1 MVLMKIDKKIISLLV
16 VCLLAST
23 VIPGCIEQQ
32 GGSSGIGLITIP
44 AASASASDNPKYA
57 MASYYSSEE
66 LIINTSVSQYDLPLD
81 LTSITNMND
90 IYSRFYLNEKQKNL
104 LSGNGFVVIDH
115 GFENDIIQP
124 YKEMKLADIPIF
136 VTSDTLLHLYHI
148 QFDEILK
155 GIEEREFFGKILDL
169 SKALFDKSIEGY
181 QNYIDSDLKEAAR
194 RNIAYLGVGLSL
206 LQTPTEGY
214 NGSEDI
220 QTVDFSIPS
229 YVNDEVEGEAAFI
242 ESQDGFHDSPL
253 FLYREDYSQYKP
265 RGHYTQSEKLKR
277 YFKAMM
283 WYGRMSFLMKG
294 GNPHCQYCDFL
305 ISENDAKIQTIQ
317 ASLIATTLPS
327 VTIDDESLE
336 NIWTRIYKVTSF
348 FVGTADDLT
357 PYEYLDCIKD
367 VFGSEFNATELAND
381 TKLLELKVELVQLR
395 NPEIYGGTGEIVILK
410 PPGVPF
416 TIEDLNETL
425 DKTKGMRLMGQRFI
439 PDSYMFQQLVFPAVD
454 PFTGTGEPFTMEYTD
469 GGPARV
475 FPRGLDVMAVLGSD
489 RALEILE
496 NEGDTEYEHYYE
508 QLNMLQENFSSLN
521 ITEWNRNLYFGWIY
535 TLKSLLKEY
544 NNSYPT
550 FMNTIAWQDK
560 ELQTVLASWSELRHD
575 TILYAKQSY
584 TPIKATSVEPP
595 ESPVVGYVEPVP
607 EFYLRIHALTK
618 MTREG
623 LTDLNVLNDTETNR
637 LQSLEL
643 ILERLINISKKELEN
658 KDLTDSDYEFIRN
671 FGENLDSIV
680 TGVKDKGKETTI
692 IADVHTDTNTG
703 RVLEEGV
710 GYVDLILVAYMT
722 PNGNIIVGAGPIL
735 SYYEFKHPMDDRLTD
750 EQWTDMLQSGQTP
763 DRPDWVISFISE

>member
-1 MVLMKIDKKIISLLV
+1 MKIDKKIIALLT

-23 VIPGCIEQQ
+23 IIPGCIEQQ
-32 GGSSGIGLITIP
+32 GGSSGIGLINIP
-44 AASASASDNPKYA
+44 AASTSASDNPKYA

-81 LTSITNMND
+81 LTSITNINN
-90 IYSRFYLNEKQKNL
+90 IYSRFYLNEEQKNL

-169 SKALFDKSIEGY
+169 SKALFDKSIEDY
-181 QNYIDSDLKEAAR
+181 HNYIDSDLKEAAR

-229 YVNDEVEGEAAFI
+229 YVNDEVEGEVAFI

-253 FLYREDYSQYKP
+253 FIYREDYSQYKP

-294 GNPHCQYCDFL
+294 GTPHCQYCDFL
-305 ISENDAKIQTIQ
+305 ISDNDAKIQTIQ

-454 PFTGTGEPFTMEYTD
+454 PFTGTGKPFTMEYTD

-544 NNSYPT
+544 NSSYPT
-550 FMNTIAWQDK
+550 FMNTTAWQDK
-560 ELQTVLASWSELRHD
+560 GLQTVLASWSELRHD
-575 TILYAKQSY
+575 TILYGKQSY

-595 ESPVVGYVEPVP
+595 ENPVVGYVEPVP

-637 LQSLEL
+637 LQSLEI

-658 KDLTDSDYEFIRN
+658 KELADSDYEFIRN

-703 RVLEEGV
+703 QVLEEGV
-710 GYVDLILVAYMT
+710 GYVNLILVAYMA
-722 PNGNIIVGAGPIL
+722 PNGNIIVGAGPVL

-750 EQWTDMLQSGQTP
+750 EQWTDMLQGGQTP